1 MIKSFQDKMTEK
13 FYITGK
19 SRKIPSNIQ
28 KVALRKLDYINSAN
42 KLDDLRIPPT
52 NRFEKLRGDL
62 EDFYSIRINKQFR
75 IIFRFEDGNAYDVK
89 IVDYH

>member
-28 KVALRKLDYINSAN
+28 DS
-42 KLDDLRIPPT
+42 
-52 NRFEKLRGDL
+52 
-62 EDFYSIRINKQFR
+62 
-75 IIFRFEDGNAYDVK
+75 NAYNVK